1 MRNYILI
8 ALSFFIINYAN
19 AENITVGVK
28 QAVPFTYLENGEWKG
43 ISIEFMDQLSKEV
56 GFTYSIVSSLSLPEL
71 IISTKNENVDMA
83 IAAISLTSEREKVI
97 DFSHSYFTTSLGI
110 LSKKKA
116 STSENVF
123 WMLKK
128 VAVILVILIVMMY
141 VVGFIISR
149 ADKGGDIDGIH
160 EGAWCALVTF
170 STTGYGDEVP
180 KTDRGKVVVSMW
192 IIASLF
198 LISIFTGYVSSAMTV
213 KKLSETT
220 TTLADL
226 YDVEVN
232 VVGGTTSELRLAEL
246 GIDFNVVGSLD
257 EAIENFKSGEADVV
271 VHDKAMLDYA
281 TKDLDNVDVWQIDN
295 SDEYY
300 AIAFPTGSKLSEKVN
315 LGILKVLTSPKWKAI
330 KINYLGAE

>member
-1 MRNYILI
+1 MKNYILI
-8 ALSFFIINYAN
+8 AISFFIINYAS

-28 QAVPFTYLENGEWKG
+28 QAVPFSYLEDGEWKG
-43 ISIEFMDQLSKEV
+43 ISIDFLNQLSEQV
-56 GFTYSIVSSLSLPEL
+56 GFTYTLVGSLSVPEL
-71 IISTKNENVDMA
+71 ITSTQNKNVDMS

-110 LSKKKA
+110 LSKNKA
-116 STSENVF
+116 STTENLL

-128 VAVILVILIVMMY
+128 VMGILVILIAMMY
-141 VVGFIISR
+141 VVGYIISR

-180 KTDRGKVVVSMW
+180 KTDRGKVVVSIW
-192 IIASLF
+192 IVASLF
-198 LISIFTGYVSSAMTV
+198 LISMFTAYVSSAMTV

-220 TTLADL
+220 TTLAEL
-226 YDVEVN
+226 YDVKVN
-232 VVGGTTSELRLAEL
+232 VVNGSTSELKLAEL

-257 EAIENFKSGEADVV
+257 EAIENFKSGKTDVV

-281 TKDLDNVDVWQIDN
+281 TNDLDDTDVWQIDN

-315 LGILKVLTSPKWKAI
+315 LGILKVLASPKWKATKI
-330 KINYLGAE
+330 KYLGAE